1 MHMSVLR
8 STCAVFAL
16 VAVIS
21 TGASGAELVKYTVKD
36 GAIAK
41 SLTGKPGDPAKGRK
55 AAINRSL
62 GNCLACHAM
71 PIPEQLFHG
80 NVGPPL
86 KGVGSRLKEGE
97 LRLRL
102 VDSKKINPDT
112 SMPGFYK
119 TQGLHRVLKAW
130 QGKTILSAQQVEDI
144 VAYLKT
150 LKE

>member
-1 MHMSVLR
+1 MQMPVLR
-8 STCAVFAL
+8 NTCVVLALAAV
-16 VAVIS
+16 VS
-21 TGASGAELVKYTVKD
+21 TGASGAELVKYTVKN

-55 AAINRSL
+55 AAINRKL
-62 GNCLACHAM
+62 GNCLACHTM
-71 PIPEQLFHG
+71 PAPKQQFHG

-86 KGVGSRLKEGE
+86 AGVGSRLKEGE

-102 VDSKKINPDT
+102 VDSKAVNPDT

-119 TQGLHRVLKAW
+119 NTGLHRVLKQW
-130 QGKTILSAQQVEDI
+130 RGKTLLSAEQLEDI